1 MKVFVTNLELNLYL
15 NSLKQNA
22 KKALSIGF
30 VPTMGALHAGHI
42 SLIKQAKKLT
52 DVVVCSIFV
61 NPTQFND
68 PKDLEKY
75 PRTPEKD
82 TEMLEMGG
90 CDVLFMPS
98 VEEIYPNKD
107 PFHID
112 LGYVDKILEGE
123 FRPGHFKGVA
133 QVVYRLFEIVKPDK
147 ALFGLKDFQQVMV
160 VKQVAKQMLFPLE
173 IVPCDIIREPS
184 GLAMS
189 SRNRRL
195 SDAEIMIANHISRI
209 LFWAKKHQASY
220 TSLKQLKEVCI
231 QQFALVEGLKLDYLE
246 FVDKETLL
254 SDEVSM
260 AKHGVIVLCA
270 AFVGPVRLIDN
281 LILS

>member
-1 MKVFVTNLELNLYL
+1 MKIFVTNLELNLYL
-15 NSLKQNA
+15 NKLKQNA
-22 KKALSIGF
+22 EKALTIGF
-30 VPTMGALHAGHI
+30 VPTMGALHEGHI
-42 SLIKQAKKLT
+42 SLIKQAKNLT
-52 DVVVCSIFV
+52 DIVVCSIFV

-82 TEMLEMGG
+82 IEMLEMGG

-98 VEEIYPNKD
+98 VEEIYPNKT
-107 PFHID
+107 PFHMD

-133 QVVYRLFEIVKPDK
+133 QVVYRLFEIVKPNK

-160 VKQVAKQMLFPLE
+160 VKQVAKQMPFPLE

-195 SDAEIMIANHISRI
+195 NIDELIIANHISRI
-209 LFWAKKHQASY
+209 LFWAKKQQANY
-220 TSLKQLKEVCI
+220 TSLKLLKEACI
-231 QQFALVEGLKLDYLE
+231 KEFALVEGLKLDYLE

-270 AFVGPVRLIDN
+270 AFVGRVRLIDN